1 MKTKLT
7 IGAVEQETLIV
18 LLERCLAITGRRA
31 AKRVTDV
38 GQINQILADK
48 GFVDAF
54 DGEPSDKCTPELKD
68 AIRKFQQTHWEAH
81 PYSCKGGCDLCDG
94 IVGAET
100 EDNLLD
106 NTLAPSAPC
115 EKKSRLANLR
125 DYPKSDLKEMIVAAA
140 ARHNVPPYIAL
151 ATAQAESGV
160 KALRPTGS
168 RDGQTF
174 YPMGIQLNRGRYVAN
189 RVMNLGLTD
198 EEIIELLLNPES
210 QIELA
215 VAELARGWKRHR
227 KDPFGNPDEA
237 IRIFWAV
244 PAVAKRRAK
253 GDPNWMSGWSGSV
266 PWSRRLRRWNKI
278 IDRYKTV

>member
-7 IGAVEQETLIV
+7 IETVEQETLIV
-18 LLERCLAITGRRA
+18 LLERCLASTGRRA
-31 AKRVTDV
+31 AKEITDV
-38 GQINQILADK
+38 AQLNQILADK
-48 GFVDAF
+48 GLIDAF
-54 DGEPSDKCTPELKD
+54 DGEPSEKCTPELKD

-94 IVGAET
+94 IVGTET
-100 EDNLLD
+100 ETNLLD
-106 NTLAPSAPC
+106 NTLELSPPC
-115 EKKSRLANLR
+115 EKEDRAAVLR
-125 DYPKSDLKEMIVAAA
+125 DYPKSDLKGMIVAAA
-140 ARHNVPPYIAL
+140 ARHNLPPHIAL

-189 RVMNLGLTD
+189 RVMKLGLTD

-237 IRIFWAV
+237 MRIFWAV

-253 GDPNWMSGWSGSV
+253 GDPDWMSGWSGSV
-266 PWSRRLRRWNKI
+266 PWSKRLRRWNKI